1 MCVLFSLSLSPDIKP
16 EQVALGRLREAE
28 DVCWRLVMD
37 LERVLCYS
45 AAKINQTVYMGH
57 MMVCGTVSG
66 PLLDSFVVCGRLV
79 TTTTC
84 TLLIPPP
91 PPPPPGYCAT
101 PYWNSQPR
109 KTGLSIMGFYHAD
122 TVPIMHDVNNVLVVC

>member
-84 TLLIPPP
+84 TLLITPPP
-91 PPPPPGYCAT
+91 PPVIVPHPTGTA
-101 PYWNSQPR
+101 SQGKLDCLYGILPCR
-109 KTGLSIMGFYHAD
+109 HCTNYAHAR
-122 TVPIMHDVNNVLVVC
+122 CE

>member
-57 MMVCGTVSG
+57 MMVCGTVSS

-91 PPPPPGYCAT
+91 SRLLCHT
-101 PYWNSQPR
+101 LLEQPAR
-109 KTGLSIMGFYHAD
+109 ENWTVYMGFYHAD
-122 TVPIMHDVNNVLVVC
+122 TVPIMHMHDANNVLVVC